1 MFRKN
6 TGILHRITKKCN
18 YAHDKTDSLAP
29 VPMHS
34 DAVWGESP
42 ANPGSLAFS
51 KTDFSFQSLNGDT
64 SFITSTD
71 KKPVGNVTVG
81 SGKTVNLKANKEI
94 QIKNGFIVESGV
106 DFEMDISN

>member
-1 MFRKN
+1 MRMTKP
-6 TGILHRITKKCN
+6 ILWLLCLFTAMPFGAKAQRTLE
-18 YAHDKTDSLAP
+18 Y
-29 VPMHS
+29 
-34 DAVWGESP
+34 
-42 ANPGSLAFS
+42 SLAFS

-94 QIKNGFIVESGV
+94 EIRNNIEVQSGAEFIIDVEP
-106 DFEMDISN
+106 

>member
-1 MFRKN
+1 
-6 TGILHRITKKCN
+6 
-18 YAHDKTDSLAP
+18 
-29 VPMHS
+29 MHS

-81 SGKTVNLKANKEI
+81 SGKIVTLKAQKGVY
-94 QIKNGFIVESGV
+94 IKNGFTNPLGSTFEIDIVQPNET
-106 DFEMDISN
+106 NNNP